1 MESKVETYSFNHFDA
16 DGIMTTISFTVPAE
30 GTRISTLHAMCRR
43 FALALGYT
51 ERSVD
56 EYFGEE
62 EGFIEFLK

>member
-43 FALALGYT
+43 FAPALGYA
-51 ERSVD
+51 EGSVD
-56 EYFGEE
+56 EYF
-62 EGFIEFLK
+62 